1 MSKDKA
7 SQNRPPM
14 HTEPLAVRRKLAAQ
28 YAKMAEDTHHTK
40 AERADFARIAER
52 WRATLDEK

>member
-1 MSKDKA
+1 
-7 SQNRPPM
+7 M